1 MTASLKAGVRTS
13 LETVGTFADGA
24 AVRTIGAET
33 FRICNELVDEMVT
46 PTLILTLTLTLTSAL
61 TPNLTPNQVTV
72 SNDEICA
79 AIKDGFTETRC
90 VLEPA
95 GALAIAGV
103 KKWVASSNV
112 RDMTYVCIAS
122 GANMDFEPE
131 PEPEPEPSS

>member
-1 MTASLKAGVRTS
+1 M
-13 LETVGTFADGA
+13 
-24 AVRTIGAET
+24 
-33 FRICNELVDEMVT
+33 
-46 PTLILTLTLTLTSAL
+46 
-61 TPNLTPNQVTV
+61 TV